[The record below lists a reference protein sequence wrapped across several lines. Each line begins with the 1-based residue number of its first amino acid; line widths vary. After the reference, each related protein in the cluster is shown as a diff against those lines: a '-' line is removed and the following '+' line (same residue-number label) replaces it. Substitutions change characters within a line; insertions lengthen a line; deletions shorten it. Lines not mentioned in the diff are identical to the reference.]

1 MPLVAEMSRI
11 YKHYKFEIVPIVVGA
26 LLELAGEF
34 AKSQY
39 NWKETK
45 ANTEKT
51 AESIFN
57 RDSKNMKDLY
67 ENVNKVDTVY

>member
-1 MPLVAEMSRI
+1 M
-11 YKHYKFEIVPIVVGA
+11 
-26 LLELAGEF
+26 
-34 AKSQY
+34 KSQY

-57 RDSKNMKDLY
+57 RDSKNMQDLY
-67 ENVNKVDTVY
+67 ENVNKVDTVYR